1 MSVCLFYLSC
11 TFAALIVAGAIGD
24 LYLYLFN

>member
-1 MSVCLFYLSC
+1 MGACLFYLSA
-11 TFAALIVAGAIGD
+11 TLALLIVAGAIGD

>member
-1 MSVCLFYLSC
+1 MSVCLFYISATL
-11 TFAALIVAGAIGD
+11 ALLIVGAAIGD